1 MTSGFRITLFAI
13 ISAAS
18 AAASG
23 PVAAGDTLR
32 CGSRIVSIDMIAA
45 AVRAICGEPAYRDYW
60 PSPDRRYWPGAED
73 TETWTY
79 NFGPNQLL
87 RILRFRGQR
96 LRSIETDGYGFNGDG
111 AHLCE
116 PNEIVSGISK
126 YRLLARC
133 GDPVATRAIGY
144 VAGEFDDHWGQRT
157 ILPAYREEWTYNFGT
172 RYLLR
177 EVILENGRVSRVFD
191 GDRGFPR

>member
-18 AAASG
+18 VAASG
-23 PVAAGDTLR
+23 PVVAGDTLR

-73 TETWTY
+73 AETWTY

-96 LRSIETDGYGFNGDG
+96 LRSIETDGYGFNGEG
-111 AHLCE
+111 R
-116 PNEIVSGISK
+116 ISASRMK
-126 YRLLARC
+126 LSAASQNTACWRAAVIPSRLVRLATSL
-133 GDPVATRAIGY
+133 GSLMIIGGS
-144 VAGEFDDHWGQRT
+144 A
-157 ILPAYREEWTYNFGT
+157 
-172 RYLLR
+172 RYFR
-177 EVILENGRVSRVFD
+177 RIGRNGRTTSVHVTFCER
-191 GDRGFPR
+191 